1 MKNNKIMDKESIE
14 PFQDVKCKN
23 CNWVGKENELEEYT
37 FDDDR
42 YSEFYC
48 PECDTKYNFDE

>member
-1 MKNNKIMDKESIE
+1 MDKESIE